1 MALTKIGI
9 DAISGAIQTSNI
21 EDGAVTSA
29 KIATGGI
36 ATVDMEDGSVTSL
49 KIANG
54 GVATADLADAAVT
67 TGKINDAAVTT
78 GKINDAAV
86 TTGKI
91 NDAAVTTAKIADANV
106 TSGKLATDISITNL
120 AYTGTLTGGT
130 GVINLGSGQVYKD
143 SSGKVGIGTTTMT
156 NRLNVAGAIQSS
168 STLVAVEASTVA
180 LSQESGYS
188 RLAAFGPNSSTGG
201 TLYLYSISSN
211 GSVQNGMIIDPSG
224 RVTKASQPMFNVRND
239 TGQNIT
245 TGTGNQVITFTSVN
259 NNIGSHYNTS
269 NSRFT
274 APVAGSYF
282 FAFNACFDVPGSV
295 RVCEFGLRVNN
306 STDYAAASFAI
317 PDFTGGTNEHPGI
330 SISAVIYLNAGDYL
344 TVSQR
349 THLDITGTVN
359 LRAGAN
365 GFSGYLLG

>member
-21 EDGAVTSA
+21 QDGAVTSA

-54 GVATADLADAAVT
+54 GVATADIADGAIKTEKIAAGAVATADLA
-67 TGKINDAAVTT
+67 
-78 GKINDAAV
+78 
-86 TTGKI
+86 
-91 NDAAVTTAKIADANV
+91 DAAVTTAKIADANV

-168 STLVAVEASTVA
+168 STLVAVEVNTVA
-180 LSQESGYS
+180 LSQEATYS

-211 GSVQNGMIIDPSG
+211 GSVQNGAIIDSLG
-224 RVTKASQPMFNVRND
+224 RMTKSSQPAFFAYSNANFAGTSQTPVQFNLVD
-239 TGQNIT
+239 
-245 TGTGNQVITFTSVN
+245 F
-259 NNIGSHYNTS
+259 NIGSHYN
-269 NSRFT
+269 NSTYRFT
-274 APVAGSYF
+274 APVVGRYL
-282 FAFNACFDVPGSV
+282 FATMV
-295 RVCEFGLRVNN
+295 
-306 STDYAAASFAI
+306 SF
-317 PDFTGGTNEHPGI
+317 
-330 SISAVIYLNAGDYL
+330 YLNGNARQIQISLRKNGAVHINSDTFTSVVQSNNTHTGAHITTVLELAAGDYVDVDWGL
-344 TVSQR
+344 ATA
-349 THLDITGTVN
+349 TVN
-359 LRAGAN
+359 YYSDNKRIY
-365 GFSGYLLG
+365 FSGYLLG

>member
-54 GVATADLADAAVT
+54 GVATADIADAAIT
-67 TGKINDAAVTT
+67 TGKIND
-78 GKINDAAV
+78 GAV

-211 GSVQNGMIIDPSG
+211 GSVQNGMIVNSSG
-224 RVTKASQPMFNVRND
+224 YVTIPNQPMFIAN
-239 TGQNIT
+239 
-245 TGTGNQVITFTSVN
+245 GNQNNYVSVAN
-259 NNIGSHYNTS
+259 GASPPLNTTKLNTASGYNTS
-269 NSRFT
+269 TYIFT
-274 APVAGSYF
+274 APVAGRYLF
-282 FAFNACFDVPGSV
+282 IMAFYMQGVVQQN
-295 RVCEFGLRVNN
+295 LW
-306 STDYAAASFAI
+306 
-317 PDFTGGTNEHPGI
+317 DFYLNGI
-330 SISAVIYLNAGDYL
+330 SYQRMTFYQPSTNDMSFFGQCIVNMSAGDTMQVINNIGSSRAL
-344 TVSQR
+344 F
-349 THLDITGTVN
+349 IGTT
-359 LRAGAN
+359 LHT
-365 GFSGYLLG
+365 GFSGYLIG